1 MTGGSDIIHISA
13 NTRSQWTLLKSFETT
28 PMAFLYQKNQDIL
41 HIATSGTIVS
51 ISNDNSVST
60 IVESEILNYID
71 INSIVYNND
80 SL

>member
-1 MTGGSDIIHISA
+1 
-13 NTRSQWTLLKSFETT
+13 
-28 PMAFLYQKNQDIL
+28 MAFLYQKNQDIL